1 MQGESL
7 TAMRWE
13 GDPDFVDRLE
23 WYPIMEGESLA
34 VKRRTLVI
42 SLLITLGV
50 VTAAWAIGV
59 PSGGSG
65 ETGQPEH
72 LAKMVLYACLALIF
86 SFLCS
91 VAEAVLLSVSPS
103 YIVHLEQ
110 QGKKSATRLK
120 KVKTDIDR
128 SLAAILT
135 LNTIAHT
142 VGAGGAGA
150 EAAAYFGDRYVG
162 IAMAVLTLLILFLSE
177 IVPKTLGAVFWR
189 SLAGPTAWFIQVLIW
204 ALYPFIWVSE
214 RLTRLIT
221 GGKQVHVFSREEFAA
236 MAEIGAQS
244 GHLDDSESRI
254 LKNLFRFPELR
265 VEDIMTPRT
274 VVFAMQ
280 QDLTVSEALEKH
292 PEIPF
297 SRIPVFGETRDEI
310 TGFVL
315 KTDLLIA
322 QLEGHGDQPLR
333 ELKRELGFVIKTSS
347 VETVAD
353 ELLGKRAHLLAVFG
367 EHGGLAGVVSL
378 EDVVETLI
386 GIEIVDEADKI
397 DDMRLLAREKW
408 EERMQRLGLDPLTFK
423 DSDDSES

>member
-1 MQGESL
+1 M
-7 TAMRWE
+7 
-13 GDPDFVDRLE
+13 
-23 WYPIMEGESLA
+23 
-34 VKRRTLVI
+34 KRRTIVL
-42 SLLITLGV
+42 SLLIALGV
-50 VTAAWAIGV
+50 VATAWAVGV
-59 PSGGSG
+59 PIAGGG
-65 ETGQPEH
+65 ETGQSEH
-72 LAKMVLYACLALIF
+72 LVRMLLYASLALVF

-110 QGKKSATRLK
+110 QGSKSAGRLK

-135 LNTIAHT
+135 LNTVAHT

-177 IVPKTLGAVFWR
+177 IVPKTLGAVYWR
-189 SLAGPTAWFIQVLIW
+189 SLSGATAWFIQILTWV
-204 ALYPFIWVSE
+204 LYPFIWVSE

-221 GGKQVHVFSREEFAA
+221 RGKQVHVFNREEFAA
-236 MAEIGAQS
+236 MAEIGAA
-244 GHLDDSESRI
+244 GGYLDDSESRI
-254 LKNLFRFPELR
+254 LRNLFRFPELR
-265 VEDIMTPRT
+265 VEDIMTPRI
-274 VVFAMQ
+274 VVFALP
-280 QDLTVSEALEKH
+280 QDLTVSAALERH

-297 SRIPVFGETRDEI
+297 SRIPIYGESRDDI
-310 TGFVL
+310 AGFVL

-322 QLEGHGDQPLR
+322 QLQGRGEVPLKEMKRDLGIVTEGA
-333 ELKRELGFVIKTSS
+333 S
-347 VETVAD
+347 VEHVAD
-353 ELLGKRAHLLAVFG
+353 ELLGKRVHLLAVFD

-397 DDMRLLAREKW
+397 DDLRRLAREKW
-408 EERMQRLGLDPLTFK
+408 HERMERLGLDPLTFENPNR
-423 DSDDSES
+423 DDKP

>member
-1 MQGESL
+1 
-7 TAMRWE
+7 
-13 GDPDFVDRLE
+13 
-23 WYPIMEGESLA
+23 
-34 VKRRTLVI
+34 VKRRTLVV
-42 SLLITLGV
+42 SLLIALGAV
-50 VTAAWAIGV
+50 AAAWAVGV
-59 PSGGSG
+59 PSSASG

-110 QGKKSATRLK
+110 QGKKSAPRLK

-189 SLAGPTAWFIQVLIW
+189 SLAGPTAWFIQILIW
-204 ALYPFIWVSE
+204 VLYPFIWVSE
-214 RLTRLIT
+214 RLTKLIT

-236 MAEIGAQS
+236 MAEIGAEG
-244 GHLDDSESRI
+244 GHLGDSESRI
-254 LKNLFRFPELR
+254 LRNLFRFPELR
-265 VEDIMTPRT
+265 AEDIMTPRT
-274 VVFAMQ
+274 VVFALQ
-280 QDLTVSEALEKH
+280 QDLTVSEALEQH

-297 SRIPVFGETRDEI
+297 SRIPIYGKNRDEI

-322 QLEGHGDQPLR
+322 QLQGRGDVPVR
-333 ELKRELGFVIKTSS
+333 EMKRDLGIVTEEAS
-347 VETVAD
+347 VEHIAD
-353 ELLGKRAHLLAVFG
+353 ELLTKREHLLAVFD

-386 GIEIVDEADKI
+386 GIEIVDEADRVA
-397 DDMRLLAREKW
+397 DMRRLARKKW
-408 EERMQRLGLDPLTFK
+408 EERMERLGLDPLTFR
-423 DSDDSES
+423 DPDDSES

>member
-1 MQGESL
+1 
-7 TAMRWE
+7 MR
-13 GDPDFVDRLE
+13 
-23 WYPIMEGESLA
+23 
-34 VKRRTLVI
+34 RRIAIT
-42 SLLITLGV
+42 SLLITVGIV
-50 VTAAWAIGV
+50 AAAWAVGV
-59 PSGGSG
+59 PSSSGG
-65 ETGQPEH
+65 ETGQPEN
-72 LAKMVLYACLALIF
+72 LAKMVLYAGLALVF

-204 ALYPFIWVSE
+204 VLYPFIWISE
-214 RLTRLIT
+214 RLTKLIT
-221 GGKQVHVFSREEFAA
+221 GGKEVHVFSREEFAA
-236 MAEIGAQS
+236 MAEIGAE
-244 GHLDDSESRI
+244 GGYLDDSESRI
-254 LKNLFRFPELR
+254 LRNLFRFPELR
-265 VEDIMTPRT
+265 AEDIMTPRT
-274 VVFAMQ
+274 VVFALH
-280 QDLTVSEALEKH
+280 QDLTVSAVLEDY

-297 SRIPVFGETRDEI
+297 SRIPIYGRNRDDI

-322 QLEGHGDQPLR
+322 QLQGRGAEPISALR
-333 ELKRELGFVIKTSS
+333 RDLEIVLEDAS
-347 VETVAD
+347 VEQVAD
-353 ELLGKRAHLLAVFG
+353 ELLGERSHLLAVFD

-386 GIEIVDEADKI
+386 GIEIVDEVDRV
-397 DDMRLLAREKW
+397 DDLRRLARQKW
-408 EERMQRLGLDPLTFK
+408 EKRMERLGLDPLTFNGPG
-423 DSDDSES
+423 DSAD

>member
-1 MQGESL
+1 
-7 TAMRWE
+7 
-13 GDPDFVDRLE
+13 
-23 WYPIMEGESLA
+23 
-34 VKRRTLVI
+34 
-42 SLLITLGV
+42 
-50 VTAAWAIGV
+50 
-59 PSGGSG
+59 
-65 ETGQPEH
+65 
-72 LAKMVLYACLALIF
+72 MVLYACLALIF

-110 QGKKSATRLK
+110 QGSTSASRLK

-189 SLAGPTAWFIQVLIW
+189 SLAGPTAWFIQILTWV
-204 ALYPFIWVSE
+204 LYPFIWVSE
-214 RLTRLIT
+214 RLTKLIT
-221 GGKQVHVFSREEFAA
+221 GGKQVHIFSREEFAA
-236 MAEIGAQS
+236 MAEIGAE
-244 GHLDDSESRI
+244 GGYLAAAESRI
-254 LKNLFRFPELR
+254 LRNLFRFPELR
-265 VEDIMTPRT
+265 AEDIMTPRT
-274 VVFAMQ
+274 VVFALQ
-280 QDLTVSEALEKH
+280 QDLTTSEALEKH

-297 SRIPVFGETRDEI
+297 SRIPVYGETLDDI

-322 QLEGHGDQPLR
+322 QLQGRGEVH
-333 ELKRELGFVIKTSS
+333 LKEMKRDLGIVTEDAS
-347 VETVAD
+347 VEHIAD
-353 ELLGKRAHLLAVFG
+353 ELLGKRAHLLAVLD

>member
-1 MQGESL
+1 
-7 TAMRWE
+7 
-13 GDPDFVDRLE
+13 
-23 WYPIMEGESLA
+23 
-34 VKRRTLVI
+34 VKRRTLVL
-42 SLLITLGV
+42 SLLIALGV
-50 VTAAWAIGV
+50 VAAAWAVGV
-59 PSGGSG
+59 PSPSSG

-110 QGKKSATRLK
+110 QGSKSAARLK

-189 SLAGPTAWFIQVLIW
+189 SLAGPTAWFIQILTWV
-204 ALYPFIWVSE
+204 LYPFIWVSE

-221 GGKQVHVFSREEFAA
+221 GGKQVHIFSREEFAA
-236 MAEIGAQS
+236 MAEIGAE
-244 GHLDDSESRI
+244 GGYLAAAESRI
-254 LKNLFRFPELR
+254 LRNLFRFPELR
-265 VEDIMTPRT
+265 AEDIMTPRT
-274 VVFAMQ
+274 VVFALQ
-280 QDLTVSEALEKH
+280 QDLTTSEALEKH

-297 SRIPVFGETRDEI
+297 SRIPVYGGTRDDI

-322 QLEGHGDQPLR
+322 QLQGRGEVH
-333 ELKRELGFVIKTSS
+333 LKEMKRDLGFVTEDAS
-347 VETVAD
+347 VEHIAD
-353 ELLGKRAHLLAVFG
+353 ELLGKRAHLLAVFD

-397 DDMRLLAREKW
+397 DDLRRLARQKW
-408 EERMQRLGLDPLTFK
+408 EERMKRLGLDPLTFK
-423 DSDDSES
+423 DPDNSGS

>member
-1 MQGESL
+1 
-7 TAMRWE
+7 
-13 GDPDFVDRLE
+13 
-23 WYPIMEGESLA
+23 
-34 VKRRTLVI
+34 VKRRTAVL
-42 SLLITLGV
+42 SLLIALGV
-50 VTAAWAIGV
+50 VATAWAVSV
-59 PSGGSG
+59 PSGSGG

-72 LAKMVLYACLALIF
+72 LVRMVLYASLALVF

-110 QGKKSATRLK
+110 QGSKFAGRLK

-135 LNTIAHT
+135 LNTVAHT

-177 IVPKTLGAVFWR
+177 IVPKTLGAVYWR
-189 SLAGPTAWFIQVLIW
+189 SLSGVTAWFIQILTWV
-204 ALYPFIWVSE
+204 LYPFIWVSE

-236 MAEIGAQS
+236 MAEIGAES
-244 GHLDDSESRI
+244 GHLVASESRI
-254 LKNLFRFPELR
+254 LRNLFRFPELR

-274 VVFAMQ
+274 VVFALQ
-280 QDLTVSEALEKH
+280 QDLTVSEALGQH

-297 SRIPVFGETRDEI
+297 SRIPVYGETRDDI

-322 QLEGHGDQPLR
+322 QLKGRGDVPLK
-333 ELKRELGFVIKTSS
+333 EMKRDLGIVIEEAS
-347 VETVAD
+347 VEHVAD
-353 ELLGKRAHLLAVFG
+353 ELLSKRVHLLAVFD

-397 DDMRLLAREKW
+397 DDMRRLARQKW
-408 EERMQRLGLDPLTFK
+408 EERMKRLSLDPLIFK
-423 DSDDSES
+423 DPDKPGS

>member
-1 MQGESL
+1 MLGESL
-7 TAMRWE
+7 TAMRCE
-13 GDPDFVDRLE
+13 GDTDFVDRLDR
-23 WYPIMEGESLA
+23 YPFLEGGLSAL
-34 VKRRTLVI
+34 RRRIAIT
-42 SLLITLGV
+42 SLLIAVSV
-50 VTAAWAIGV
+50 VAAAWAVGV

-110 QGKKSATRLK
+110 EGRKSAARLK

-189 SLAGPTAWFIQVLIW
+189 SLAGPTAWFIQILIW

-214 RLTRLIT
+214 RLTKLIT
-221 GGKQVHVFSREEFAA
+221 GGKEVHVFSREEFAA

-265 VEDIMTPRT
+265 VQDIMTPRT

-322 QLEGHGDQPLR
+322 QLKGHGDQSLR
-333 ELKRELGFVIKTSS
+333 ELKRELGFVTKTSS
-347 VETVAD
+347 VERVAD
-353 ELLGKRAHLLAVFG
+353 ELLSNRAHLLAVFG

-423 DSDDSES
+423 HPDEPKS

>member
-1 MQGESL
+1 M
-7 TAMRWE
+7 
-13 GDPDFVDRLE
+13 
-23 WYPIMEGESLA
+23 
-34 VKRRTLVI
+34 KRRTLVL
-42 SLLITLGV
+42 SLLIALGV
-50 VTAAWAIGV
+50 VAAAWAVGV
-59 PSGGSG
+59 PSPSSG

-110 QGKKSATRLK
+110 QGSKSAARLK

-189 SLAGPTAWFIQVLIW
+189 SLAGPTAWFIQILTWV
-204 ALYPFIWVSE
+204 LYPFIWVSE

-221 GGKQVHVFSREEFAA
+221 GGKQVHIFSREEFAA
-236 MAEIGAQS
+236 MAEIGAE
-244 GHLDDSESRI
+244 GGYLAAAESRI
-254 LKNLFRFPELR
+254 LRNLFRFPELR
-265 VEDIMTPRT
+265 AEDIMTPRT
-274 VVFAMQ
+274 VVFALQ
-280 QDLTVSEALEKH
+280 QDLTTSEALEKH

-297 SRIPVFGETRDEI
+297 SRIPVYGGTRDDI

-322 QLEGHGDQPLR
+322 QLQGRGEVH
-333 ELKRELGFVIKTSS
+333 LKEMKRDLGFVTEDAS
-347 VETVAD
+347 VEHIAD
-353 ELLGKRAHLLAVFG
+353 ELLGKRAHLLAVFD

-397 DDMRLLAREKW
+397 DDLRRLARQKW
-408 EERMQRLGLDPLTFK
+408 EERMKRLGLDPLTFK
-423 DSDDSES
+423 DPDNSGS